1 MGSQPNFRI
10 IETFIASAREAAAI
24 VELIPAGVGHLS
36 DALIKATAGRPLL
49 LCLDEYLEQEWYSV
63 FSRGQNVVTSPS
75 KNQLS
80 GIDTGITGAFCGIA
94 STGSVCI
101 SISQNL
107 SSPISMLVRRHIVI
121 LDGRRIVP
129 KPRDVFSEA
138 HLGGKGLRC
147 SFSIITGPSATAD
160 MGPLVRGVHGP
171 GELHII
177 ILGWPDEQH

>member
-1 MGSQPNFRI
+1 MGSQANSRV
-10 IETFIASAREAAAI
+10 IETFIASAKEAAAT
-24 VELIPAGVGHLS
+24 VERIPADAGNLN
-36 DALIKATAGRPLL
+36 DALVKTTEGRPLL
-49 LCLDEYLEQEWYSV
+49 LCLPEYLDQELYSV

-75 KNQLS
+75 KKQLS
-80 GIDTGITGAFCGIA
+80 TIDTGITEAFCGIA

-138 HLGGKGLRC
+138 YLGGKGLNC

-177 ILGWPDEQH
+177 ILEWPDEQH